1 LTFPLPCPIDIPAG
15 KLCFLGKEFI
25 CIFCI
30 VRGPF
35 EVAGEVIPMFGIG
48 HQELIIIF
56 GIVFLIFGAKR
67 LPEMGKGL
75 GQAIRG
81 FKKGMEE
88 RPQIGNSPENRE
100 NESLTPK

>member
-1 LTFPLPCPIDIPAG
+1 
-15 KLCFLGKEFI
+15 
-25 CIFCI
+25 
-30 VRGPF
+30 
-35 EVAGEVIPMFGIG
+35 MFGIG

-81 FKKGMEE
+81 FKGAIQE
-88 RPQIGNSPENRE
+88 RPQIEQPKEPGNA
-100 NESLTPK
+100 ESQTPK

>member
-1 LTFPLPCPIDIPAG
+1 
-15 KLCFLGKEFI
+15 
-25 CIFCI
+25 
-30 VRGPF
+30 
-35 EVAGEVIPMFGIG
+35 MFGIG
-48 HQELIIIF
+48 SQELIIIF

-88 RPQIGNSPENRE
+88 KPQIEKSQEIRNS
-100 NESLTPK
+100 ESVNPK

>member
-1 LTFPLPCPIDIPAG
+1 
-15 KLCFLGKEFI
+15 
-25 CIFCI
+25 
-30 VRGPF
+30 
-35 EVAGEVIPMFGIG
+35 MFGIG

-81 FKKGMEE
+81 FKGAMQEN
-88 RPQIGNSPENRE
+88 PQIEKSPENPRIE
-100 NESLTPK
+100 GLTVK